1 MHRAL
6 REGASKSERERER
19 EREEEEGGRGEG
31 INYIPKREEKKTPKR
46 AA

>member
-6 REGASKSERERER
+6 REEESKGERERER
-19 EREEEEGGRGEG
+19 ERERRVRGG

-46 AA
+46 AG